1 MLMRTIWTLLVF
13 VVIGPGLGGAFLIVI
28 LNVLDLLSGR
38 GLVPVSSMVT
48 MLPYFWSFAWAQAV
62 LIGLAMLLVWHLLPA
77 RRPRLLASV
86 PVGALCM
93 LVATPLLY
101 GRSLLEFASEPFGAI
116 LAVAAG
122 LATLP
127 SQMIVEAIVTRVSQ
141 ET

>member
-1 MLMRTIWTLLVF
+1 MRTIWTLLVF

>member
-48 MLPYFWSFAWAQAV
+48 MLPYFWSFAWAQAL

-141 ET
+141 EA

>member
-48 MLPYFWSFAWAQAV
+48 MVPYFWSFAWAQAV
-62 LIGLAMLLVWHLLPA
+62 LIGLAMLLVWRLLPA

-101 GRSLLEFASEPFGAI
+101 GRSLLDFASEPFGAI

>member
-28 LNVLDLLSGR
+28 LNALDLLSGR

-62 LIGLAMLLVWHLLPA
+62 LIGLAMLLVWRLLPA

-101 GRSLLEFASEPFGAI
+101 GRSLLDFASEPFGAI
-116 LAVAAG
+116 LAVATG

-141 ET
+141 EA

>member
-48 MLPYFWSFAWAQAV
+48 MLPYFWSFAWAQAL

-101 GRSLLEFASEPFGAI
+101 GRSLLDFASEPFGAI

-141 ET
+141 EA

>member
-101 GRSLLEFASEPFGAI
+101 GRSLLDFASEPFGAI

-141 ET
+141 EA